1 MKAFVATV
9 AALAIV
15 LGTGEDRM
23 IGAAFAAEPTEGHES
38 STEPTEPTEP
48 SGPSPAR
55 ARERNEAPSPSRL
68 ISFGRSRTLGNGRV
82 EYLSVGTPAAMD
94 RATEYIASLGATVL
108 RRQDLGSLGLSMVA
122 VDLNERISAS
132 SLQRRL
138 RDAGIP
144 VALDRNSIFAP
155 SGGSRSYAAHLVGAP
170 ANRTC
175 ALPGNVRIGLIDGPV
190 DTAAPGLSK
199 INIVSRTVLDDTDTA
214 ADPGHATGLVSLI
227 AGQPGARDDEGLAVG
242 AQIYSAVAFARGNAE
257 NAAGMR
263 LDHFARGLDWLLDDN
278 VDIINMS
285 LSGPENRVLAT
296 LMSAASAHGVTLV
309 AATGNQGRGKVAYP
323 AADPHVIAVTA
334 IDARLRLYRA
344 ANRGD
349 EVDFAAPGV
358 DLLVSDSGGRSYR
371 SGTSYAAAIASAII
385 AHEVGKGVRGKT
397 AIVDALKHDA
407 RDLGAA
413 GHDRDFGWGL
423 LQLSGC

>member
-15 LGTGEDRM
+15 LGAGEGRM
-23 IGAAFAAEPTEGHES
+23 IGAAFAAEPTPEAS
-38 STEPTEPTEP
+38 EP
-48 SGPSPAR
+48 SGEPTKPTDRERAR
-55 ARERNEAPSPSRL
+55 ARERNETPARSRL
-68 ISFGRSRTLGNGRV
+68 MTFGRSQTLGNGRV

-94 RATEYIASLGATVL
+94 RAAEYIESLGATVL

-132 SLQRRL
+132 ALQRRL
-138 RDAGIP
+138 LGAGIS

-155 SGGSRSYAAHLVGAP
+155 SGGSRSYAADLVGAP
-170 ANRTC
+170 VNRTC

-242 AQIYSAVAFARGNAE
+242 AQIYSAVAFARGNASDE
-257 NAAGMR
+257 AGMR

-278 VDIINMS
+278 VDIVNMS
-285 LSGPENRVLAT
+285 LSGPDNRVLST
-296 LMSAASAHGVTLV
+296 LMSAASARGVTLI
-309 AATGNQGRGKVAYP
+309 AATGNQGRGQVAYP

-397 AIVDALKHDA
+397 AIVDALKRDA

-413 GHDRDFGWGL
+413 GHDSDFGWGL
-423 LQLSGC
+423 LQLPGC

>member
-15 LGTGEDRM
+15 LGADEGWM
-23 IGAAFAAEPTEGHES
+23 IGAAFAVEPTEGHES
-38 STEPTEPTEP
+38 STEPTEPA
-48 SGPSPAR
+48 SPAR
-55 ARERNEAPSPSRL
+55 ARARARNETPSPARMV
-68 ISFGRSRTLGNGRV
+68 SFGRSRLLPGGRV
-82 EYLSVGTPAAMD
+82 EFLSVGTPAAMD
-94 RATEYIASLGATVL
+94 RAVENIRPLGVTVL

-122 VDLNERISAS
+122 LDLNERISAS

-138 RDAGIP
+138 RDAGIA
-144 VALDRNSIFAP
+144 VALDRNTIFARA
-155 SGGSRSYAAHLVGAP
+155 GGSRSYAADMVGAP

-242 AQIYSAVAFARGNAE
+242 AQIYSAVAFAQGNKAE
-257 NAAGMR
+257 GNGMR
-263 LDHFARGLDWLLDDN
+263 LDHFAKGLDWLLGDN
-278 VDIINMS
+278 VDIVNMS
-285 LSGPENRVLAT
+285 LSGPDNRVLST
-296 LMSAASAHGVTLV
+296 LMSAASARGVTLI
-309 AATGNQGRGKVAYP
+309 AATGNQGRGQVAYP

-397 AIVDALKHDA
+397 AIVDALKRDA

-413 GHDRDFGWGL
+413 GHDSDFGWGL
-423 LQLSGC
+423 LQLPGC

>member
-15 LGTGEDRM
+15 LGADEGWM
-23 IGAAFAAEPTEGHES
+23 IGAAFAVEPTEGHES
-38 STEPTEPTEP
+38 STEPTEPA
-48 SGPSPAR
+48 SPAR
-55 ARERNEAPSPSRL
+55 ARARARNETPSPARMV
-68 ISFGRSRTLGNGRV
+68 SFGRSRLLPGGRV
-82 EYLSVGTPAAMD
+82 EFLSVGTPAAMD
-94 RATEYIASLGATVL
+94 RAVENIRPLGVTVL

-122 VDLNERISAS
+122 LDLNERISAS

-144 VALDRNSIFAP
+144 VALDRNTIFARA
-155 SGGSRSYAAHLVGAP
+155 GGSRSYAADMVGAP

-190 DTAAPGLSK
+190 DTAAPGLSN
-199 INIVSRTVLDDTDTA
+199 IRIVSRTVLDDSDTA

-227 AGQPGARDDEGLAVG
+227 AGQAGARDDEGLAVG
-242 AQIYSAVAFARGNAE
+242 AQIYSAVAFARD
-257 NAAGMR
+257 NAADGTGMR
-263 LDHFARGLDWLLDDN
+263 LDHFARGLDWLLGDN
-278 VDIINMS
+278 VDIVNMS
-285 LSGPENRVLAT
+285 LSGPDNRVLST
-296 LMSAASAHGVTLV
+296 LMSAANARGVTLV
-309 AATGNQGRGKVAYP
+309 AATGNQGRGQVAYP

-358 DLLVSDSGGRSYR
+358 DVLVSDSGGRSYR

-397 AIVDALKHDA
+397 AIVDALKRDA

-413 GHDRDFGWGL
+413 GHDSDFGWGL

>member
-15 LGTGEDRM
+15 LGAGEGRI
-23 IGAAFAAEPTEGHES
+23 IGAAFAAEPTSEGHEPS
-38 STEPTEPTEP
+38 SEPTKPT
-48 SGPSPAR
+48 GPAR
-55 ARERNEAPSPSRL
+55 ARERNETPSHTRMEP
-68 ISFGRSRTLGNGRV
+68 FGRSRLLPGGRV
-82 EYLSVGTPAAMD
+82 EFLSVGTPAAMD
-94 RATEYIASLGATVL
+94 RAVENIKPLGVTVL

-122 VDLNERISAS
+122 LDLNERISAS

-138 RDAGIP
+138 RDAGIS
-144 VALDRNSIFAP
+144 VALDRNSIFARA
-155 SGGSRSYAAHLVGAP
+155 GGSRSYAADLVGAP

-190 DTAAPGLSK
+190 DTAAPGLSN
-199 INIVSRTVLDDTDTA
+199 IRIVSRTVLDDSDTA

-227 AGQPGARDDEGLAVG
+227 AGQAGARDDGLAIG
-242 AQIYSAVAFARGNAE
+242 AQIYSAVAFARD
-257 NAAGMR
+257 NAADGTGMR
-263 LDHFARGLDWLLDDN
+263 LDHFARGLDWLLGDN
-278 VDIINMS
+278 VDIVNMS
-285 LSGPENRVLAT
+285 LSGPDNRVLST
-296 LMSAASAHGVTLV
+296 LMSAANARGVTLV
-309 AATGNQGRGKVAYP
+309 AATGNQGRGQVAYP

-397 AIVDALKHDA
+397 AIVDALKRDA

-413 GHDRDFGWGL
+413 GHDSDFGWGL

>member
-1 MKAFVATV
+1 MKAFIATL

-15 LGTGEDRM
+15 LGAGEGR
-23 IGAAFAAEPTEGHES
+23 IFGAAFAAEPTPAGDEHS
-38 STEPTEPTEP
+38 SEPTEPT
-48 SGPSPAR
+48 GPAR
-55 ARERNEAPSPSRL
+55 ARGRNETPSRTRMVP
-68 ISFGRSRTLGNGRV
+68 FGRSRLLPGGRV
-82 EYLSVGTPAAMD
+82 EFLSVGTPAAMD
-94 RATEYIASLGATVL
+94 RAVENIKPLGVTVL
-108 RRQDLGSLGLSMVA
+108 RRQDLRSLGLSMVA
-122 VDLNERISAS
+122 LDLNERILAS

-144 VALDRNSIFAP
+144 VALDRNSIFARA
-155 SGGSRSYAAHLVGAP
+155 GGSRSYAADLVGAP

-190 DTAAPGLSK
+190 DTSAPGLSN
-199 INIVSRTVLDDTDTA
+199 IRIVSRTVLDDTETA
-214 ADPGHATGLVSLI
+214 VDPGHATGLVSLI
-227 AGQPGARDDEGLAVG
+227 AGQAGARDGGLAIG
-242 AQIYSAVAFARGNAE
+242 AQIYSAVAFAQGD
-257 NAAGMR
+257 AADQTGMR
-263 LDHFARGLDWLLDDN
+263 LDHFARSLDWLLGDN
-278 VDIINMS
+278 VDIVNMS
-285 LSGPENRVLAT
+285 LSGPDNRVLST
-296 LMSAASAHGVTLV
+296 LMSAANARGVTLV
-309 AATGNQGRGKVAYP
+309 AATGNQGRGQVAYP

-334 IDARLRLYRA
+334 VDARLRRYRA

-385 AHEVGKGVRGKT
+385 AHEVDKGVRGKT
-397 AIVDALKHDA
+397 AIVDALKRDA

-413 GHDRDFGWGL
+413 GHDSDFGWGL

>member
-15 LGTGEDRM
+15 LGADEGWM
-23 IGAAFAAEPTEGHES
+23 IGAAFAVEPTEGHES
-38 STEPTEPTEP
+38 STEPTEPA
-48 SGPSPAR
+48 SPAR
-55 ARERNEAPSPSRL
+55 ARARARNETPSPARMV
-68 ISFGRSRTLGNGRV
+68 SFGRSRLLPGGRV
-82 EYLSVGTPAAMD
+82 EFLSVGTPAAMD
-94 RATEYIASLGATVL
+94 RAVENIRPLGVTVL

-122 VDLNERISAS
+122 LDLNERISAS

-144 VALDRNSIFAP
+144 VALDRNTIFARA
-155 SGGSRSYAAHLVGAP
+155 GGSRSYAADMVGAP

-214 ADPGHATGLVSLI
+214 ADPGHATGVVSLI

-242 AQIYSAVAFARGNAE
+242 AQIYSAVAFARGNASDE
-257 NAAGMR
+257 AGMR

-278 VDIINMS
+278 VDIVNMS
-285 LSGPENRVLAT
+285 LSGPDNRVLST
-296 LMSAASAHGVTLV
+296 LMSAASARGVTLV
-309 AATGNQGRGKVAYP
+309 AATGNQGRGQVAYP

-397 AIVDALKHDA
+397 AIVDALKRDA

-413 GHDRDFGWGL
+413 GHDSDFGWGL
-423 LQLSGC
+423 LQLPGC